1 MFEVGGQYENRIGKY
16 TVQEINHP
24 RMIVRYENGQSAE
37 LNINI
42 QSRIWENILAEE
54 EARALTRSA
63 RAARSAAGSNTNFY
77 IKTVSMLAAEEMT
90 APDWRDR
97 MTGFH
102 GSAADMKTSDRIIYF
117 AIEAQVF
124 FAVATITGPVYELTA
139 KDRFYDDQ
147 DGHLNQYFPIDL
159 DAQMT
164 NLEKAVS
171 LDSVELESL
180 TDVKKILSQVGT
192 YVKIS
197 EDDFELLAELL
208 TEITEEDD
216 DEEEIEEEEE
226 FED

>member
-24 RMIVRYENGQSAE
+24 KMTVLYANGETAV

-42 QSRIWENILAEE
+42 QSRIWENILAEI
-54 EARALTRSA
+54 EAKELSRSA
-63 RAARSAAGSNTNFY
+63 RAARSAAGSNNNFY
-77 IKTVSMLAAEEMT
+77 IKSVSMLAAEEMT

-102 GSAADMKTSDRIIYF
+102 VTAEEMKAGDRIIYF
-117 AIEAQVF
+117 AIENQVF
-124 FAVATITGPVYELTA
+124 FAVATITGDVYELTA

-147 DGHLNQYFPIDL
+147 GSHNKYFPVDL
-159 DAQMT
+159 DAQST
-164 NLEKAVS
+164 NFDKAVT
-171 LDSVELESL
+171 LDSVELESV
-180 TDVKKILSQVGT
+180 TDVKKALGKAGHYT
-192 YVKIS
+192 RIS

-208 TEITEEDD
+208 TEMTEEEDD
-216 DEEEIEEEEE
+216 EEDIEDEEE

>member
-16 TVQEINHP
+16 TVQEINYP
-24 RMIVRYENGQSAE
+24 RMTVRYVNGETAE

-42 QSRIWENILAEE
+42 QSRIWENIQAEE
-54 EARALTRSA
+54 EAKALSRSVRATRL
-63 RAARSAAGSNTNFY
+63 AAGSNNNFY
-77 IKTVSMLAAEEMT
+77 IKPVSLLAAEEMT

-102 GSAADMKTSDRIIYF
+102 DSAANMKAGDRLIYY
-117 AIEAQVF
+117 AIESQVF

-139 KDRFYDDQ
+139 KDRFYDDEVGSQ
-147 DGHLNQYFPIDL
+147 NQYFPIDL

-164 NLEKAVS
+164 NLEKAIS
-171 LDSVELESL
+171 LDSVELESV
-180 TDVKKILSQVGT
+180 TDVKKALSPAGT
-192 YVKIS
+192 YIKIS

-216 DEEEIEEEEE
+216 DDEEIEEEEE

>member
-16 TVQEINHP
+16 TIKEINYP
-24 RMIVRYENGQSAE
+24 KMTVRYQNGETAE

-42 QSRIWENILAEE
+42 QSRIWENIQAEE
-54 EARALTRSA
+54 EAKAMSRSA
-63 RAARSAAGSNTNFY
+63 RAARSAAGSNNNFY
-77 IKTVSMLAAEEMT
+77 IKSVSMLAAEEMT

-102 GSAADMKTSDRIIYF
+102 KSANEMKAGDRIIYY
-117 AIEAQVF
+117 AIENQVF

-139 KDRFYDDQ
+139 KDRFYDDEVGSQ
-147 DGHLNQYFPIDL
+147 NQYFPIDL

-164 NLEKAVS
+164 NLDKAVS
-171 LDSVELESL
+171 LDSVELESV
-180 TDVKKILSQVGT
+180 TDAKKVLNQIGFYT
-192 YVKIS
+192 KIS

-216 DEEEIEEEEE
+216 DDDEIEEEEE